1 MTSIRAGKTF
11 VGRKAELAKL
21 EHLLASPDAQI
32 GVIYGRRRIGKSMLI
47 RHALQDRPALM
58 LDGLEGESTQRQIR
72 YFSDQLQTAAG
83 AKLPHVRTWSDALRQ
98 LHSAVRDDPQPI
110 GLDEFQ
116 WLANYRHHLV
126 AVLKSIW
133 DNRLSLLP
141 AQKLILC
148 GSVPSFMIENVMN
161 SSALYGRILMELE
174 VRPFQLA
181 DTQEML
187 AGRGI
192 DEILQAQLLTGGIPQ
207 YLRLLS
213 TAPSIQLGLQ
223 ALAFQQDGYLVRE
236 YERIFTSHFGR
247 NPDFAAIVHALAEKP
262 VGLMREDLAAN
273 AGLSLGG
280 QLSEHLRDLESAGF
294 ISAERPFHRRRDS
307 REVRYR
313 LSDGYLRFYFAFIR
327 PNLEKIQS
335 GLGANTLSGLSGSSA
350 LASWMGHAFEQTC
363 MQHAPEIAQLLGFS
377 AVDYEGPYFLS
388 HRPETQGTGAAL
400 VFDRADNVLT
410 VCEMKYSSQ
419 PAGVE
424 AIADMQR
431 QIALLQPVTPNNMI
445 QPVLIVH
452 PCASRDVLNAGYFYK
467 VIEARQLMKR
477 LDSAGS
483 PRGSPG
489 ADQQLA

>member
-1 MTSIRAGKTF
+1 MIFIGAGKTF
-11 VGRKAELAKL
+11 VGRKVELANL
-21 EHLLASPDAQI
+21 ENFLASPDAQI
-32 GVIYGRRRIGKSMLI
+32 GVISGRRRIGKSMLI

-72 YFSDQLQTAAG
+72 YFTDRLQTSIG
-83 AKLPHVRTWSDALRQ
+83 AKLPRVQTWSDALQQ
-98 LHSAVRDDPQPI
+98 LYSAVRDNPQPI
-110 GLDEFQ
+110 VLDEFQ
-116 WLANYRHHLV
+116 WLANYQHHLV
-126 AVLKSIW
+126 SVLKSIW

-148 GSVPSFMIENVMN
+148 GSIASFMVENVMR

-174 VRPFQLA
+174 VRPFKLA

-192 DEILQAQLLTGGIPQ
+192 DEILLAQLLTGGIPQ

-247 NPDFAAIVHALAEKP
+247 HPAFAAIVRALAEKP
-262 VGLMREDLAAN
+262 MGLMREDLAAN

-280 QLSEHLRDLESAGF
+280 QLSEHLRDLEFAGF
-294 ISAERPFHRRRDS
+294 ISAERPFHRDRDT
-307 REVRYR
+307 REIRYR
-313 LSDGYLRFYFAFIR
+313 LSDAYLRFYFAFIR

-335 GLGANTLSGLSGSSA
+335 GQGASTLSGLSGSSA
-350 LASWMGHAFEQTC
+350 LASWIGHAFEQTC
-363 MQHAPEIAQLLGFS
+363 MLHAPEIAQLIGFS
-377 AVDYEGPYFLS
+377 AVDYDKGPYFVP
-388 HRPETQGTGAAL
+388 HRPGTQGTEVDL

-410 VCEMKYSSQ
+410 VCEMKYSNQ

-424 AIADMQR
+424 VIAAMQR
-431 QIALLQPVTPNNMI
+431 KVALLQRVSANKTI

-452 PCASRDVLNAGYFYK
+452 PRASRDVLDKGYFYK
-467 VIEARQLMKR
+467 VIEARQLMTVV
-477 LDSAGS
+477 
-483 PRGSPG
+483 P
-489 ADQQLA
+489 